1 MKAFSLRSGT
11 RQEGPFSPL
20 LFNMVLEVLAKA
32 SRQEKERNSI
42 QIWKEEVILYL
53 FTKSILYVETP
64 KTSTKNLL
72 ELVNSAE

>member
-42 QIWKEEVILYL
+42 QIGKEEVILYL
-53 FTKSILYVETP
+53 FTNSILYVETP
-64 KTSTKNLL
+64 KNSTKNLL
-72 ELVNSAE
+72 ELENSAE